1 VRRLREQPRVVVAS
15 VVGLLALF
23 AAGLLIGI
31 AVGDDRDEVDAAKAH
46 AAAAERR
53 VGQLRHELDDANAR
67 LDDASSSLH
76 AARARVGRLERRN
89 ARLRRQLRQARRAAA
104 RVRDSAR

>member
-31 AVGDDRDEVDAAKAH
+31 AVGDDRDEVDALKAR

-53 VGQLRHELDDANAR
+53 AGQLRDELDSTSAQ
-67 LDDASSSLH
+67 LDDRSSSLH
-76 AARARVGRLERRN
+76 AAEARARRLERRN
-89 ARLRRQLRQARRAAA
+89 TRLRRQLRRARAAA
-104 RVRDSAR
+104 HTRDSAR

>member
-1 VRRLREQPRVVVAS
+1 VRRLREQPRVVIAS

-31 AVGDDRDEVDAAKAH
+31 TVGDDRDEVNAAKAR
-46 AAAAERR
+46 AAGAERR
-53 VGQLRHELDDANAR
+53 VVQLRNELDDANAR

-76 AARARVGRLERRN
+76 AAQARASRLERRN
-89 ARLRRQLRQARRAAA
+89 ARLRRQLRRARRAAQRA
-104 RVRDSAR
+104 RDSAR